1 MSWLRRLFRR
11 RKRKPSG
18 DWCATCLVDLD
29 VGQVYEERTVLPN
42 TGDEPGAGGSYLAST
57 YCRKHAPDAAK
68 RI

>member
-1 MSWLRRLFRR
+1 MRWFRR

-18 DWCATCLVDLD
+18 DWCAECLVDLD
-29 VGQVYEERTVLPN
+29 VGQVYEERIVLPE
-42 TGDEPGAGGSYLAST
+42 TGYERGEGGSYVART